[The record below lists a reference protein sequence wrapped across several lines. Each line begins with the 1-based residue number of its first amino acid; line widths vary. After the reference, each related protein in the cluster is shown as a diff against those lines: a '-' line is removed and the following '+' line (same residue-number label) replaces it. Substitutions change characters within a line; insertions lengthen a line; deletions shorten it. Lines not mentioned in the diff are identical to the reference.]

1 VLSKVVSNPKY
12 PRAVGMT
19 KTASSSA
26 ANEDRSRSKRL
37 RRTQSSPSISG
48 SPEPVET
55 LDSPSLEALLA
66 KDARLLETRGR
77 LVDLIEMVDKE
88 RKKVSGLKK
97 ISGRMDIDR

>member
-1 VLSKVVSNPKY
+1 MLSEVVSNPKY

-55 LDSPSLEALLA
+55 LDSLSLEALLA

-88 RKKVSGLKK
+88 RKKVLGLKK